1 MGDFVMVDTTDPKKP
16 RPPRRRAT
24 PKAAGAPAPRKRP
37 AVKPEPVQDDT
48 VPAAEPVEG
57 AETEAALPP
66 AKPPVKAKVPP
77 KPRSTKRAT
86 PHKAPPRKPA
96 AIKPAP
102 APVLGKHGLDRVGGK
117 WGVASI
123 LGSLAAA
130 AGLTAALLSLK
141 GSTPQRDGGK
151 AKGKDKKD

>member
-1 MGDFVMVDTTDPKKP
+1 MVDTTDPKKP

-24 PKAAGAPAPRKRP
+24 PKAAGTPAPRKRP
-37 AVKPEPVQDDT
+37 VAKAEPVTDDA
-48 VPAAEPVEG
+48 VPVVEPVEG
-57 AETEAALPP
+57 TEVPATEAP
-66 AKPPVKAKVPP
+66 AKPKAPP
-77 KPRSTKRAT
+77 KPRSTKRTAPRKT
-86 PHKAPPRKPA
+86 PPRKPA

-141 GSTPQRDGGK
+141 GSSAKRD
-151 AKGKDKKD
+151 KDNKKE

>member
-1 MGDFVMVDTTDPKKP
+1 MVDTTDPNKP

-24 PKAAGAPAPRKRP
+24 PKAAGAPTPRKRP
-37 AVKPEPVQDDT
+37 APKPADVTEETPPAPVGTETGGDA
-48 VPAAEPVEG
+48 VSEVPKPAA
-57 AETEAALPP
+57 
-66 AKPPVKAKVPP
+66 KPKAPP
-77 KPRSTKRAT
+77 KPRSTKRTT
-86 PHKAPPRKPA
+86 PRKTAPRKPA

-102 APVLGKHGLDRVGGK
+102 APALGKQGLDKIGGK

-141 GSTPQRDGGK
+141 GSAAKRDGDEDDQG
-151 AKGKDKKD
+151 

>member
-1 MGDFVMVDTTDPKKP
+1 MVDTTDPKKP
-16 RPPRRRAT
+16 RPPRRRAA
-24 PKAAGAPAPRKRP
+24 PKAAGTPAPRKRP
-37 AVKPEPVQDDT
+37 VAKAEPATDDAMPAV
-48 VPAAEPVEG
+48 EPVEG
-57 AETEAALPP
+57 TETPATEAPT
-66 AKPPVKAKVPP
+66 KPKAPP
-77 KPRSTKRAT
+77 KPRSTKRTA
-86 PHKAPPRKPA
+86 PRKVPPRKPA

-141 GSTPQRDGGK
+141 GSSAKRD
-151 AKGKDKKD
+151 KDNKKD

>member
-1 MGDFVMVDTTDPKKP
+1 MVDTMDPKKP

-24 PKAAGAPAPRKRP
+24 PKAAGTPSPRKRAAP
-37 AVKPEPVQDDT
+37 KADVATEEPVT
-48 VPAAEPVEG
+48 PPAAEEAEG
-57 AETEAALPP
+57 AAPEAPKPA
-66 AKPPVKAKVPP
+66 AKPKAPP
-77 KPRSTKRAT
+77 KPRSTKRTA
-86 PHKAPPRKPA
+86 PRKAPPRKPA
-96 AIKPAP
+96 AITAAP

-141 GSTPQRDGGK
+141 GSSAKRDGNEDGEQR
-151 AKGKDKKD
+151 

>member
-1 MGDFVMVDTTDPKKP
+1 MVDTTDPKKP
-16 RPPRRRAT
+16 RPPRRRAA
-24 PKAAGAPAPRKRP
+24 PKAAGTPAPRKRP
-37 AVKPEPVQDDT
+37 VVKVEPVADDAVPVVERIEGT
-48 VPAAEPVEG
+48 EVPA
-57 AETEAALPP
+57 TEAP
-66 AKPPVKAKVPP
+66 AKPKAPP
-77 KPRSTKRAT
+77 KPRSTKRTA
-86 PHKAPPRKPA
+86 PRKAPPRKPA

-141 GSTPQRDGGK
+141 GSS
-151 AKGKDKKD
+151 AKRGKDRKKD

>member
-1 MGDFVMVDTTDPKKP
+1 MVDTTDPKKP
-16 RPPRRRAT
+16 RPPRRRAA
-24 PKAAGAPAPRKRP
+24 PKAAGTPAPRKRP
-37 AVKPEPVQDDT
+37 VVKVEPVTDDA
-48 VPAAEPVEG
+48 VPAVEPVEG
-57 AETEAALPP
+57 NETPATEAP
-66 AKPPVKAKVPP
+66 AKPKAPP
-77 KPRSTKRAT
+77 KPRSTKRTA
-86 PHKAPPRKPA
+86 PRKAPPRKPA

-141 GSTPQRDGGK
+141 GSSAKRD
-151 AKGKDKKD
+151 KDSKKD

>member
-1 MGDFVMVDTTDPKKP
+1 MVDTTDPKKP
-16 RPPRRRAT
+16 RPPRRRAA

-37 AVKPEPVQDDT
+37 APKAEVAAEEPVSAPLTD
-48 VPAAEPVEG
+48 EVEG
-57 AETEAALPP
+57 AIPEAP
-66 AKPPVKAKVPP
+66 KPVTKPKAPP
-77 KPRSTKRAT
+77 KPRSTKRTA
-86 PHKAPPRKPA
+86 PRKAPPRKPA

-141 GSTPQRDGGK
+141 GSS
-151 AKGKDKKD
+151 AKRNDEDNKD

>member
-1 MGDFVMVDTTDPKKP
+1 MVDTTDPKKP
-16 RPPRRRAT
+16 RPPRRRAS

-37 AVKPEPVQDDT
+37 TVKPEPVTDDT
-48 VPAAEPVEG
+48 APVAEPIEG
-57 AETEAALPP
+57 GETQAPQPPVQPP
-66 AKPPVKAKVPP
+66 AKAKAPP
-77 KPRSTKRAT
+77 KPRSTKRVT
-86 PHKAPPRKPA
+86 PRKAPPRKPA

-102 APVLGKHGLDRVGGK
+102 APALGKHGLDRVGGK

-141 GSTPQRDGGK
+141 GSTPTRDGGK
-151 AKGKDKKD
+151 GKGKDGGTKKD

>member
-1 MGDFVMVDTTDPKKP
+1 MVDTTDPKKP

-24 PKAAGAPAPRKRP
+24 PKAAGTPAPRKRP
-37 AVKPEPVQDDT
+37 VAKAEPVT
-48 VPAAEPVEG
+48 EETPPAAEPVEG
-57 AETEAALPP
+57 VETPATEAP
-66 AKPPVKAKVPP
+66 AKPKAPP
-77 KPRSTKRAT
+77 KPRSTKRTALR
-86 PHKAPPRKPA
+86 KSPPRKPA

-102 APVLGKHGLDRVGGK
+102 APALGKHGLDRVGGK

-141 GSTPQRDGGK
+141 GSTPKRDKG
-151 AKGKDKKD
+151 KGKDGKKD

>member
-1 MGDFVMVDTTDPKKP
+1 MVDTTDPKKP
-16 RPPRRRAT
+16 RPPRRRAA
-24 PKAAGAPAPRKRP
+24 PKAAGTPAPRKRP
-37 AVKPEPVQDDT
+37 VAKAEPAIDDAVPIVEPFEGT
-48 VPAAEPVEG
+48 EVPA
-57 AETEAALPP
+57 TEAP
-66 AKPPVKAKVPP
+66 AKPKAPP
-77 KPRSTKRAT
+77 KPRSTKRTA
-86 PHKAPPRKPA
+86 PRKAPPRKPA

-141 GSTPQRDGGK
+141 GSSAKRD
-151 AKGKDKKD
+151 KDNKKD

>member
-1 MGDFVMVDTTDPKKP
+1 MVDPVEPKKP

-37 AVKPEPVQDDT
+37 TVKPEPVAEEST
-48 VPAAEPVEG
+48 PAIEPVEG
-57 AETEAALPP
+57 AETP
-66 AKPPVKAKVPP
+66 APTPPVKAKAPP
-77 KPRSTKRAT
+77 KPRSTKRT
-86 PHKAPPRKPA
+86 SPRKAAPRKPA

-102 APVLGKHGLDRVGGK
+102 APALGKHGLDRVGGK

-141 GSTPQRDGGK
+141 GSSAKRDGEDDD
-151 AKGKDKKD
+151 KG

>member
-1 MGDFVMVDTTDPKKP
+1 MGDFVMVDTSEPKKP

-37 AVKPEPVQDDT
+37 AVKVEPVTDET
-48 VPAAEPVEG
+48 TPPAEPVEG
-57 AETEAALPP
+57 AEAP
-66 AKPPVKAKVPP
+66 KPPVKAKAPP
-77 KPRSTKRAT
+77 KPRSTKRTA
-86 PHKAPPRKPA
+86 PRKAPPRKPA

-102 APVLGKHGLDRVGGK
+102 APALGKHGLDRVGGK

-130 AGLTAALLSLK
+130 AGLAAALLSLK
-141 GSTPQRDGGK
+141 GSTAKRDG
-151 AKGKDKKD
+151 DEDDRD

>member
-1 MGDFVMVDTTDPKKP
+1 MVDTTDPKTP

-24 PKAAGAPAPRKRP
+24 PKAAGTPTPRKRP
-37 AVKPEPVQDDT
+37 APKPAPVEEEPVDAAILEDAEDAVAEAPKP
-48 VPAAEPVEG
+48 VP
-57 AETEAALPP
+57 
-66 AKPPVKAKVPP
+66 KPKAPP
-77 KPRSTKRAT
+77 KPRSTKRTA
-86 PHKAPPRKPA
+86 PRKAPPRKPA

-102 APVLGKHGLDRVGGK
+102 APALGKHGLDRVGGK

-141 GSTPQRDGGK
+141 GSTPKRD
-151 AKGKDKKD
+151 KGKDKDGKKD